1 MSNFIEFL
9 SRTTLSFTLDLGDV
23 LGLIIIF
30 FSLWTWYLGTKL
42 YAAYAADNAAA
53 TVETW
58 LKTRTGKAFL
68 KALIFPFTPLILMI
82 GIIFLPI
89 VCIWQIVE
97 SWLHSHSK

>member
-1 MSNFIEFL
+1 MDNFFEFL
-9 SRTTLSFTLDLGDV
+9 SRTTFSFTLGFGDV

-53 TVETW
+53 NFETW

-68 KALIFPFTPLILMI
+68 KALIFPFVPLLFVVA
-82 GIIFLPI
+82 IIAFPL
-89 VCIWQIVE
+89 VAVWQIVE
-97 SWLHSHSK
+97 SWLRSHSK